1 MDKPELLAVS
11 RRPLRP
17 ADASGNECDRG
28 GTPRELERK
37 FRARLDRALKRE
49 QAAGLNIL
57 KLSLSDTFA
66 KGYPDWLL
74 FGSGFCVA
82 AEIKRVGE
90 NPRPIQ
96 KQMLDRFARVGTSVG
111 VIRPCGP
118 GEYLFEW
125 ESWQPHERS
134 VYRSFGELFGAL

>member
-1 MDKPELLAVS
+1 MDKLELLAVS
-11 RRPLRP
+11 RGPLRP
-17 ADASGNECDRG
+17 ADASGDERHPNG
-28 GTPRELERK
+28 PARELERK

-49 QAAGLNIL
+49 QAAGLNLL
-57 KLSLSDTFA
+57 KLSLSDNFA

-74 FGSGFCVA
+74 FFDGECVV
-82 AEIKRVGE
+82 AELKRVGE

-96 KQMLDRFARVGTSVG
+96 KQMLDRFARVGIAVG

-118 GEYLFEW
+118 GEQLFEW
-125 ESWQPHERS
+125 ESWQTHERS